1 MSASAGDMAP
11 NTIKK
16 DAEKMLF
23 YTLSDLK
30 KRGEGDLEP
39 LKKLAFDP
47 GKMIDRIDVPESVI
61 LNLLYS
67 DELRS
72 RV

>member
-1 MSASAGDMAP
+1 M
-11 NTIKK
+11 
-16 DAEKMLF
+16 
-23 YTLSDLK
+23 
-30 KRGEGDLEP
+30 
-39 LKKLAFDP
+39 KKLAFDP
-47 GKMIDRIDVPESVI
+47 DRMVDRIDVPESVI